1 MPLQT
6 QNLVMIGIGVQGDS
20 PPNGLQ
26 PPLVDAVHL
35 RWAFKRELGFPWYGF
50 SLFRRRHQPG
60 RPICLSPMLRDVPLG
75 PTGSSHLATPAG
87 EISSDQ
93 QLLLTDDFPASGTPE
108 MDLAGRKYLRLTLP
122 PGGLAYR
129 AEIRVGFRRD
139 QDGAETRECIRFLRR
154 QASPLP
160 NPYREQGVT
169 FSVRDASGA
178 LPAQARIGVQNTSS
192 GPLSGLDCGFAL
204 EIELPHPSPFVDLHL
219 THFALPASVQAFNRD
234 GSPAGSATMQNP
246 SGTPEMLRLTGRTIQ
261 RVIVTAPKNET
272 LLHEICFGRGERP
285 RPARSQPS
293 ITVTAL
299 LENQPVGQVVVSGQP
314 GQIATATLE
323 FDAISA
329 IELSSGPAAL
339 VDICYVPVSQNAT
352 AGWELLHDF
361 SYPLCLPVTH
371 PDYPCSGNAPVDP
384 VAAEGQAL
392 SRVVYGPPGD
402 WAGSPFGELHD
413 QLLKLVTGGPGSTPM
428 ADRVLPPVT
437 AIPIPPD
444 PGLTPPTMP
453 RQSPL
458 DMVLLG
464 ALHPAIAQMTG
475 LYWVDRT
482 APPGVAFDYLIVAD
496 YTGRGG
502 RDPNKLLAVLQS
514 DGFADV
520 EGYIVFNKKQEP
532 APPLSPPDDPRAY
545 ALPGSTRQTQGGGLD
560 DATNTAGLRWNLGT
574 GGGGILLPGRPIM
587 YHVWRAGLGNADTPE
602 APGSFGLA
610 TKAGP
615 RLVAEPHLPP
625 GTAPERA
632 SDWPPFPLHYI
643 DSGLSDGWYG
653 YQVSGIDIFGRHSP
667 NSTAAA
673 WYEWTP
679 VPDPR
684 PWYYQ
689 DPPGDR
695 EIHPS
700 AVRLLD
706 KLPPPPPNA
715 VEATALDPADP
726 TVVKDAAYDS
736 WWASLSPSEQATV
749 IGLRVRWNWTAAHQ
763 RQAPDTKEFRI
774 YYQPGRLNARLGR
787 TVSVTISGG
796 TESDVETDIANTHPA
811 DAYTGAWLR
820 IGSHSFPVI
829 GSQAGSPLRL
839 RVRNV
844 GLTYT
849 TGTVA
854 VTNGSASVM
863 GAGTW
868 HAGMAG
874 KSFQVTGDAAVYTIL
889 SVQSPTEL
897 TLNRLYAGATGAGKS
912 YTIFDVRPA
921 VGAPCTL
928 VIPPTYA
935 TGMVALTHDSPI
947 VTGTDTGWNA
957 NLIGQIFRAEGH
969 LARFTVVVV
978 NSPVQL
984 TLDRASSGPSS
995 TGTAYTISH
1004 PLFTDY
1010 TASTN
1015 WDERYY
1021 VVGFNEHVTVT
1032 TDAAGRPLRRYD
1044 VLLPAPGDTFRG
1056 GVPLATSAAE
1066 PIVYA
1071 QVGVSAA
1078 EDKPHTADDPKWTA
1092 GRWGN
1097 RPGNEGSVGP
1107 PATVFRVHR
1116 EPPPAPEPPPD
1127 AERVFATP
1135 ADYHSRSFY
1144 TYRWR
1149 PSANLKTH
1157 IFRALDDAV
1166 FKADWAQRPRP
1177 ALDAS
1182 QLQFFPD
1189 EAAEPR
1195 WNAAKRQQV
1204 AAELNQLNGFSHDAA
1219 GTMQAMAFYRQLS
1232 NDALRV
1238 LAGLPGNERA
1248 FTQITIQPLD
1258 PDDPANANRL
1268 GPDNPPGFVID
1279 PALRA
1284 FIDTLDGRSTN
1295 RYFYRSAYVDG
1306 AHNRGPLSR
1315 SSPPVWL
1322 PNVVPPRTPV
1332 LTKALGG
1339 DREIT
1344 LRWTSNREP
1353 DLAEYR
1359 VYRAKS
1365 EEAARD
1371 TRLMTLVHTE
1381 AVPAGDPM
1389 ARPAEVTWTD
1399 SPVPGRVTFSYRLVA
1414 VDEAGNVSNPS
1425 QVLAA
1430 RAFDES
1436 RPAPPIWNAPVPGAG
1451 NAMTLS
1457 WTSPIADLRCL
1468 VQRHIAGAATW
1479 ENASTWLPRG
1489 VYTYDDQDR
1498 LPGLQYVYRLRVMD
1512 TAGRTNNTYNELIV

>member
-6 QNLVMIGIGVQGDS
+6 QNLVMIGLGVQGDS

-26 PPLVDAVHL
+26 PPLVDGIHL

-50 SLFRRRHQPG
+50 YLFRRRHQRGKPT
-60 RPICLSPMLRDVPLG
+60 CLSPALRTMPVG
-75 PTGSSHLATPAG
+75 PTGTIDLATPAG
-87 EISSDQ
+87 TITSDQ
-93 QLLLTDDFPASGTPE
+93 NLVLTDEFPASGAPE
-108 MDLAGRKYLRLTLP
+108 LDLASRRYLRLTLP
-122 PGGLAYR
+122 PGEFANR
-129 AEIRVGFRRD
+129 AEIRVGFRER
-139 QDGAETRECIRFLRR
+139 QDGAESRQCVRFLRR
-154 QASPLP
+154 QAGPLP
-160 NPYREQGVT
+160 NPYREQGTT
-169 FSVRDASGA
+169 FTVRDATGA
-178 LPAQARIGVQNTSS
+178 LQQRARIAVQNTVS
-192 GPLSGLDCGFAL
+192 GPLSGLDCGFGL
-204 EIELPHPSPFVDLHL
+204 EIELPRPASYVELNL
-219 THFALPASVQAFNRD
+219 THFALPAKVQAFNSD
-234 GSPAGSATMQNP
+234 GSPAGSATMQNQR
-246 SGTPEMLRLTGRTIQ
+246 GTPEILRLTGRAIQ
-261 RVIVTAPKNET
+261 RVIVTAPRDET

-285 RPARSQPS
+285 EQPGDQPA
-293 ITVTAL
+293 ITVTAF
-299 LENQPVGQVVVSGQP
+299 LENQPVAQAVVSGQA
-314 GQIATATLE
+314 GQIMTALLE

-329 IELSSGPAAL
+329 IELTSGPAAL
-339 VDICYVPVSQNAT
+339 VELCYVPVSQNAA
-352 AGWELLHDF
+352 AGWELLSDF

-384 VAAEGQAL
+384 VAAEGRAL
-392 SRVVYGPPGD
+392 SRVVYGLPGD
-402 WAGSPFGELHD
+402 WSGQPFADLHE
-413 QLLKLVTGGPGSTPM
+413 QLLRLVSGGPGSTPM

-464 ALHPAIAQMTG
+464 TLHPAIAQMTG
-475 LYWVDRT
+475 LYWADKT

-496 YTGRGG
+496 YTSRGG
-502 RDPNKLLAVLQS
+502 REPKKLLSVLQT

-532 APPLSPPDDPRAY
+532 AAPLSPPDDPRGY
-545 ALPGSTRQTQGGGLD
+545 ALPGSTRQIQGGGLD
-560 DATNTAGLRWNLGT
+560 DATNNAGLRWNLGT
-574 GGGGILLPGRPIM
+574 GGPGILLPGRPIM
-587 YHVWRAGLGNADTPE
+587 YHVWRAALGNADTPG
-602 APGSFGLA
+602 APSGFDLV

-625 GTAPERA
+625 GALPERA
-632 SDWPPFPLHYI
+632 SDWPPFPLHFI
-643 DSGLSDGWYG
+643 DTGLKDGWYG
-653 YQVSGIDIFGRHSP
+653 YQVSGIDIFGRHSK
-667 NSTAAA
+667 NSEAAS

-695 EIHPS
+695 AIHPS

-706 KLPPPPPNA
+706 TLPPPPPTA
-715 VEATALDPADP
+715 VEAVALDPADP
-726 TVVKDAAYDS
+726 TVVKDAAYES

-749 IGLRVRWNWTAAHQ
+749 IGLRVRWDWTAAHQ
-763 RQAPDTKEFRI
+763 RQAPDTKEFRV
-774 YYQPGRLNARLGR
+774 YYQPGRLNALLGR
-787 TVSVTISGG
+787 TVSVSAAGE
-796 TESDVETDIANTHPA
+796 TESDVETDIANTRPA
-811 DAYTGAWLR
+811 DAYAGAWLR
-820 IGSHSFPVI
+820 IGPHSFPVI
-829 GSQAGSPLRL
+829 SSQAGSPLRL
-839 RVRNV
+839 RVQNL

-849 TGTVA
+849 TGSVA

-868 HAGMAG
+868 HAGMGG
-874 KSFQVTGDAAVYTIL
+874 KSFQVTGDADVYTIL

-897 TLNRLYAGATGAGKS
+897 TLDRLYTGTTGSGKS
-912 YTIFDVRPA
+912 YTIFDVRPGA
-921 VGAPCTL
+921 SAPCTL
-928 VIPPTYA
+928 VIPPAYG
-935 TGMVALTHDSPI
+935 TGTVALTHDSPI
-947 VTGTDTGWNA
+947 VTGTGTGWNA
-957 NLIGQIFRAEGH
+957 NLAGQTFRAEGD
-969 LARFTVVVV
+969 LTRFTVLAV

-984 TLDRASSGPSS
+984 TLDRDYSGPSG

-1004 PLFTDY
+1004 PLFIDY
-1010 TASTN
+1010 TAPAN
-1015 WDERYY
+1015 WEERFY

-1032 TDAAGRPLRRYD
+1032 TDAAGKPLRRYE
-1044 VLLPAPGDTFRG
+1044 VLLPAPGDSFRG
-1056 GVPLATSAAE
+1056 GVPLATSPAE
-1066 PIVYA
+1066 PIAYA

-1078 EDKPHTADDPKWTA
+1078 DDKPHAADNPKWTA

-1097 RPGNEGSVGP
+1097 RPGNEGSAGP
-1107 PATVFRVHR
+1107 PATIFRVHR
-1116 EPPPAPEPPPD
+1116 EPPPPPEPPPD

-1157 IFRALDDAV
+1157 VFRALDDAV

-1177 ALDAS
+1177 ALDAF

-1189 EAAEPR
+1189 ETAEPR

-1204 AAELNQLNGFSHDAA
+1204 AAELNQANGFGHDAA
-1219 GTMQAMAFYRQLS
+1219 GTLQAMAFYRQLS

-1238 LAGLPGNERA
+1238 LAGLPGNETA

-1268 GPDNPPGFVID
+1268 GPDNPPGFAID
-1279 PALRA
+1279 PAFRA
-1284 FIDTLDGRSTN
+1284 YIDTLDGRSTN

-1322 PNVVPPRTPV
+1322 PNVVPPRPPV

-1353 DLAEYR
+1353 DLVEYR
-1359 VYRAKS
+1359 VYRAES
-1365 EEAARD
+1365 EETARD
-1371 TRLMTLVHTE
+1371 PRLMTLVHTE

-1389 ARPAEVTWTD
+1389 TRPAEVNWTD
-1399 SPVPGRVTFSYRLVA
+1399 TQVPGRVTLYYRLVA
-1414 VDEAGNVSNPS
+1414 IDDAGNVSNPS
-1425 QVLAA
+1425 QALAA

-1436 RPAPPIWNAPVPGAG
+1436 RPAPPAWNAPMAGPG
-1451 NAMTLS
+1451 NAVTLS
-1457 WTSPIADLRCL
+1457 WTSPIAGLRCL
-1468 VQRHIAGAATW
+1468 VQRHIAGAAIW

-1512 TAGRTNNTYNELIV
+1512 ADGRTNNTYQELTV